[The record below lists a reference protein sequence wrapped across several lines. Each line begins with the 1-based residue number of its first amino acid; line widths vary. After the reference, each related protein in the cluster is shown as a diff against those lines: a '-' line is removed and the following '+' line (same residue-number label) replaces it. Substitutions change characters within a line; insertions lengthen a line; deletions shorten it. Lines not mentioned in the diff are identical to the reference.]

1 MLWHQNTEPCDKC
14 KDVKVRTKCFIR
26 SVKVKDLSV
35 LLIIL
40 GGASQLGAIYCRPDP
55 SGRLVY
61 CRPGPHYLPSTMGSN
76 CWSDFMWVQTPCCV
90 LQRRQNRA
98 WPLEVRQPALP
109 PPSSLWGQD
118 RKSAKDSSG
127 CNFWNYQGRVRKT
140 EAVKYCINCQCQSR
154 ASPIIV
160 LLFVTLTKAKAGP
173 TSLQGGQQTTFWRTT
188 MCLLSFLS
196 RIKKC
201 LVTRQSIFNCPPP
214 HHSKAG
220 PVEPQGATR
229 TPPSA
234 GPTHAQRA
242 QLLSEQP
249 GRTNHL
255 YLMIQMLIR
264 VSQKY
269 TNEKWNPL
277 RISLGINL
285 NRSKRIIEFDHV

>member
-1 MLWHQNTEPCDKC
+1 MSKQSKPHHSPPLCHFDKG
-14 KDVKVRTKCFIR
+14 KGRANLTARGAADN
-26 SVKVKDLSV
+26 
-35 LLIIL
+35 LLE
-40 GGASQLGAIYCRPDP
+40 D
-55 SGRLVY
+55 
-61 CRPGPHYLPSTMGSN
+61 HYVP
-76 CWSDFMWVQTPCCV
+76 
-90 LQRRQNRA
+90 
-98 WPLEVRQPALP
+98 
-109 PPSSLWGQD
+109 
-118 RKSAKDSSG
+118 
-127 CNFWNYQGRVRKT
+127 
-140 EAVKYCINCQCQSR
+140 
-154 ASPIIV
+154 
-160 LLFVTLTKAKAGP
+160 
-173 TSLQGGQQTTFWRTT
+173 
-188 MCLLSFLS
+188 LSFLS

-201 LVTRQSIFNCPPP
+201 LVTRQSIFNCLRP